1 MSKLQEIRKKPVLPL
16 WLAALAWPVG
26 ALLFPVYTLWGLAAT
41 AVLSLAVYLVSARLC
56 PDRIQ
61 YREIPYATGS
71 EDVDAMLAG
80 IEKNLDALHALN
92 DVIPDAQL
100 SNEMDRMERAGRG
113 ILKAVEAA
121 PDKAPQIDR
130 FARYYLPEVVKI
142 MGAYARI
149 EKEFDWIG
157 FENTTRR
164 APFDTVVQS
173 GIRGQNSQQI
183 MKEVRENAA
192 TMATAFENQL
202 DSLYSAEAMDISTD
216 IEVLDHILKSQNLA
230 Q

>member
-26 ALLFPVYTLWGLAAT
+26 ALVLPVYSLWGLAAT

-61 YREIPYATGS
+61 YKEIPYATGS

-92 DVIPDAQL
+92 DAIPDARL
-100 SNEMDRMERAGRG
+100 SAEMDRMERAGRG
-113 ILKAVEAA
+113 IIKAVEAS

-130 FARYYLPEVVKI
+130 FARYYLPEVIKI
-142 MGAYARI
+142 MGAYARMEQGGI
-149 EKEFDWIG
+149 CGDNAEQI
-157 FENTTRR
+157 
-164 APFDTVVQS
+164 QS
-173 GIRGQNSQQI
+173 
-183 MKEVRENAA
+183 EVRANAA

-202 DSLYSAEAMDISTD
+202 DGLYSAEAMDISTD

>member
-26 ALLFPVYTLWGLAAT
+26 ALVFPVYSLWGLAAT

-61 YREIPYATGS
+61 YKEIPYATGS

-92 DVIPDAQL
+92 DAIPDARL
-100 SNEMDRMERAGRG
+100 SAEMDRMEQAGRG
-113 ILKAVEAA
+113 IIKAVEAS

-130 FARYYLPEVVKI
+130 FARYYLPEVIKI
-142 MGAYARI
+142 IGMYARI
-149 EKEFDWIG
+149 EKEFDKIG
-157 FENTTRR
+157 FENKSRR

-173 GIRGQNSQQI
+173 GIQGKNSQQI
-183 MKEVRENAA
+183 MEEVRANAA

-202 DSLYSAEAMDISTD
+202 DGLYSAEAMDISTD